1 MRHLLG
7 RVIPVA
13 FAAGLLAVQG
23 TGVDA
28 ARAVAAAPA
37 VDVQRVPHGGIQPEV
52 ATGRDGVIHL
62 VYFTGTPG
70 AGDLFYVSSADG
82 GRTFSGPLRV
92 NSQPGSAIATG
103 TIRGAQVAA
112 GPDGRVHVA
121 WNGSDAALPRGVA
134 NPKTQRAG
142 SPMLYARSNAQRTA
156 FEPQR
161 NLTTHTF
168 DIDGGGSLAV
178 DEAGTVYVAW
188 HANDVTGDPGEASR
202 RVWLARSTD
211 GGASFAPEAAAWS
224 EPTGACGCCGMRM
237 FAAGQGRLHLL
248 YRSATQQ
255 INRDVFALLS
265 TDRGRTFTGAR
276 LHEWDINACPMT
288 SMSLAASGKRV
299 LAAWE
304 TDGQVFFKDLTG
316 SPVAAPQAPAGG
328 SPEAR
333 RKHPRLAFAQ
343 DGSLLMVWTEGTA
356 WNKGGSLA
364 WQLYDAAGQPS
375 GPAGARPG
383 VPTWSVGAVAPRLGG
398 GFVMFY

>member
-1 MRHLLG
+1 MRHRLW
-7 RVIPVA
+7 RVIPIA
-13 FAAGLLAVQG
+13 LAAGLLAVE
-23 TGVDA
+23 TAGVGA
-28 ARAVAAAPA
+28 ARGIALAPA

-52 ATGRDGVIHL
+52 AIGRDGVIHL

-82 GRTFSGPLRV
+82 GRAFSGPLRV

-112 GPDGRVHVA
+112 GADGRVHVA
-121 WNGSDAALPRGVA
+121 WNGSDVALPRGVP
-134 NPKTQRAG
+134 NPKTRRAG

-161 NLTTHTF
+161 NLTTRTF

-188 HANDVTGDPGEASR
+188 HANDVNGDPGEDSR
-202 RVWLARSTD
+202 RAWLARSTD

-237 FAAGQGRLHLL
+237 FAAGPGRLHLL

-265 TDRGRTFTGAR
+265 TDRGQTFTGAR
-276 LHEWDINACPMT
+276 LDEWDINACPMT

-304 TDGQVFFKDLTG
+304 TDGQVFFRDLTG
-316 SPVAAPQAPAGG
+316 SPVTAPQAPAGG
-328 SPEAR
+328 SPGAR
-333 RKHPRLAFAQ
+333 RKHPRLAFGP

-364 WQLYDAAGQPS
+364 WRLYDASGRPS

-383 VPTWSVGAVAPRLGG
+383 VPTWSAGAVAPRLAG
-398 GFVMFY
+398 GFVVFY

>member
-1 MRHLLG
+1 MG
-7 RVIPVA
+7 VVA
-13 FAAGLLAVQG
+13 FATTTPA
-23 TGVDA
+23 TS
-28 ARAVAAAPA
+28 RAAAPPS

-52 ATGRDGVIHL
+52 ATGRDGSIHL
-62 VYFTGTPG
+62 VYFTGTPA

-82 GRTFSGPLRV
+82 GRTFSGPIRV
-92 NSQPGSAIATG
+92 NSQPGSAVATG
-103 TIRGAQVAA
+103 TIRGAQIAA

-121 WNGSDAALPRGVA
+121 WNGSDVALPRGVA
-134 NPKTQRAG
+134 NPKTRRAG
-142 SPMLYARSNAQRTA
+142 SPMLYARSNVPRTA

-168 DIDGGGSLAV
+168 DIDGGGAIAA
-178 DEAGTVYVAW
+178 DEDGVYVAW
-188 HANDVTGDPGEASR
+188 HANDVTGEPGEALR

-211 GGASFAPEAAAWS
+211 GGASFAPETAAWS

-237 FAAGQGRLHLL
+237 LAPGEGRLHLI

-265 TDRGRTFTGAR
+265 SDRGRTFTGAR

-288 SMSLAASGKRV
+288 SMSLAASGRRV

-304 TDGQVFFKDLTG
+304 TDGQVFFKDVAG
-316 SPVAAPQAPAGG
+316 SAAASPQAPAGG
-328 SPEAR
+328 SPDAR
-333 RKHPRLAFAQ
+333 RKHPRLAFGQ

-383 VPTWSVGAVAPRLGG
+383 VPTWSVGAVAPRPAG
-398 GFVMFY
+398 GFVVFY